1 MHPLFSIWRESD
13 LEMSS
18 SSSSGGK
25 RTENPVCSL
34 AINSL
39 FDLNAV
45 EEDVAVLEEAV
56 EDAVADLHGGAE
68 DDGDV
73 LERHL
78 VEGGPLHDV
87 HHVHED
93 PLQQQPV
100 ALGQLRQQGLHPLD
114 ALARSRIRGYLLEPK

>member
-1 MHPLFSIWRESD
+1 M
-13 LEMSS
+13 
-18 SSSSGGK
+18 
-25 RTENPVCSL
+25 
-34 AINSL
+34 
-39 FDLNAV
+39 
-45 EEDVAVLEEAV
+45 AVLEEAV

-68 DDGDV
+68 DDGYV

-78 VEGGPLHDV
+78 VEGGPLNDV

-114 ALARSRIRGYLLEPK
+114 ALARRRIRGYLFEPETNLISLQNYDADLLPYLTF